1 MYKAIKKIRAK
12 KGKKWKR
19 IKIIEEE
26 IKKLEEL
33 HQKVRYKVIGS
44 AMLE

>member
-12 KGKKWKR
+12 KKWKR

-33 HQKVRYKVIGS
+33 HQKVRYKVVGS